1 MLDRFLSIQIKCDQ
15 FDAFD
20 KIQERFKNSSKK
32 FDILCAL
39 FKKLLLGNYR
49 SVFRKLEFNSMDH
62 SEVEKKDDD
71 CDNNSDARTFMKH
84 FPTKIDMLAEYNI
97 ESDFSQGEN

>member
-1 MLDRFLSIQIKCDQ
+1 
-15 FDAFD
+15 
-20 KIQERFKNSSKK
+20 
-32 FDILCAL
+32 
-39 FKKLLLGNYR
+39 
-49 SVFRKLEFNSMDH
+49 MDH